1 MKKNYTIVFA
11 VITALIALCAF
22 WGCDSSGDDDDGSS
36 SVSNTIGSAADL
48 AKIGTPGYPL
58 NGNYE
63 LTGDITLPAGWTPI
77 GSGTAPFT
85 GTFDGKG
92 HSITITSFPSA
103 GVDISSVWQE
113 VYDLSLILFDSSVGG
128 GSTSGN
134 TAWALFACVRNAV
147 IKDMNITV
155 NPDSPFVIPPAPG
168 RIQFFG
174 TVAAYAIN
182 TAFTNINISGG
193 ELNVNA
199 TSVDIYCM
207 GGIAGAMQDSSMTG
221 CTVDVKI
228 SASLGNTP
236 SVIGGVTGSMFGYQ
250 ESIITGCSVR
260 EDVVAFGGDDR
271 TITGGLVGCN
281 SEGGTIRNSSVSG
294 NISIEAA
301 QGKAHA
307 GGLVGRHKGI
317 IENCFVTGDV
327 DAESTDDESVEA
339 GGLAGDMDG
348 GSSAA
353 SRVEIRTSYSAGTV
367 SAVASGTEDAHAGG
381 IVGETHEFVGI
392 TDCYSLGDVS
402 ATGSDGVTVGG
413 IAGNLKL
420 EAITEPCYEIE
431 RCYASGTISAKGSSS
446 NKRAGGIAGN
456 AAVQGGGTGSIT
468 ACAVLSGSVSCI
480 SGSGTAKRVL
490 GDGSPS
496 LSNNSANTAISG
508 SPNAD
513 GPDGRNISVPASQSD
528 FETTLGWGDFTDSV
542 VWKWKTDES
551 RPVLKWQ

>member
-11 VITALIALCAF
+11 VVTALIALCAF
-22 WGCDSSGDDDDGSS
+22 WGCSSGGDDDDSGSAGP
-36 SVSNTIGSAADL
+36 IGSAADL

-58 NGNYE
+58 SGNYE
-63 LTGDITLPAGWTPI
+63 LTADITLPSGWTPI

-85 GTFDGKG
+85 GTFNGRG
-92 HSITITSFPSA
+92 HSITINSLPST

-113 VYDLSLILFDSSVGG
+113 SYDLSIILFDSSVGG

-155 NPDSPFVIPPAPG
+155 NSDSPFVIPLAPG

-193 ELNVNA
+193 VLGVDA
-199 TSVDIYCM
+199 SSADIYCM
-207 GGIAGAMQDSSMTG
+207 GGIAGAMQDSSMSG

-228 SASLGNTP
+228 SASLGSTP

-250 ESIITGCSVR
+250 ESTITGCSVR
-260 EDVVAFGGDDR
+260 EDVEVSGGADR

-294 NISIEAA
+294 NISIAAA

-327 DAESTDDESVEA
+327 EAESTDDESVDV

-348 GSSAA
+348 NGSTDA
-353 SRVEIRTSYSAGTV
+353 SRVVIRKSYSAGTV
-367 SAVASGTEDAHAGG
+367 SATASGTGDAHAGG
-381 IVGETHEFVGI
+381 ITAATHAFVRI

-402 ATGSDGVTVGG
+402 ATGTDDVTVGG
-413 IAGNLKL
+413 IAGQLKL
-420 EAITEPCYEIE
+420 EDITVSCYEIA
-431 RCYASGTISAKGSSS
+431 RCYAMGTISAKGSSS
-446 NKRAGGIAGN
+446 NKRTGGIAGD
-456 AAVQGGGTGSIT
+456 ASVQAGGTGSIT
-468 ACAVLSGSVSCI
+468 ACAVLSGSVT
-480 SGSGTAKRVL
+480 GGAGETKRIL
-490 GDGSPS
+490 GRGAPS
-496 LSNNSANTAISG
+496 LNNNSANSAISG
-508 SPNAD
+508 SANAD
-513 GPDGRNISVPASQSD
+513 GPDGRDISIPASQSD
-528 FETTLGWGDFTDSV
+528 FETTLDWDFTD